1 MLLKT
6 TYLKVYKSGGG
17 KLTLAYFNGRKY
29 SEDKHTFFKNADMFV
44 FPTFYP
50 NECFPLVLLE
60 AMQHHL
66 PCISTTEGG
75 IPGIID
81 DKETGFLIENHDF
94 QTLADKPE
102 YFIEHPEESKRM
114 GENGYRKFH
123 DKFTLKKFEESM
135 VGILNN
141 CLHSET

>member
-1 MLLKT
+1 
-6 TYLKVYKSGGG
+6 V
-17 KLTLAYFNGRKY
+17 
-29 SEDKHTFFKNADMFV
+29 FV
-44 FPTFYP
+44 FPTFYH

-81 DKETGFLIENHDF
+81 DKETGFLIEKHDF
-94 QTLADKPE
+94 HTLADKLE
-102 YFIEHPEESKRM
+102 YFIEHPQESERM
-114 GENGYRKFH
+114 GENGYRKFQ
-123 DKFTLKKFEESM
+123 DKFTLRKFEESM
-135 VGILNN
+135 VDILND